1 MKIRGENMPYLPQ
14 PQNTDD
20 IELGSDLLELVE
32 ALAEDVHEQWAAA
45 RMRDGWRYGPARDD
59 RNKLHPC
66 LVPYG
71 ELPESEK
78 EYDRISAVS
87 TLKLIRK
94 FGFDIVKKSR

>member
-1 MKIRGENMPYLPQ
+1 MPYLPQ

-20 IELGSDLLELVE
+20 IELSGDLLELVE

-66 LVPYG
+66 LVPYA

-94 FGFDIVKKSR
+94 FGFDIVKKQR

>member
-1 MKIRGENMPYLPQ
+1 MPYLPR

-20 IELGSDLLELVE
+20 IELSGALLELVE
-32 ALAEDVHEQWAAA
+32 ALAKDVHEQWAAA
-45 RMRDGWRYGPARDD
+45 RMKDGWRYGPARDD
-59 RNKLHPC
+59 REKLHPC
-66 LVPYG
+66 LVPYE

-94 FGFDIVKKSR
+94 FGFDIVKKQPPAELKS

>member
-1 MKIRGENMPYLPQ
+1 MPYLPQ

-94 FGFDIVKKSR
+94 FGFDIVKKQR

>member
-1 MKIRGENMPYLPQ
+1 MPYLPQ